1 MKTDLLM
8 GIDVGTYETKGVLV
22 TPEGKVVATEVHP
35 HKMIFP
41 RSGWAEHD
49 PEETWWGE
57 VRHVSQA
64 LLKTQG
70 ISADHI
76 KGIGISAIGPD
87 VLPIDESFKPLR
99 NGILYGVD
107 TRAVEEIAE
116 MNQRFGADYIY
127 NSCANALSSQATG
140 PKILWI
146 KKNEPEI
153 YQKARWFVSAATFI
167 VARLTG
173 RVVVDHFSAG
183 SHHPTYDPW
192 KLDWNDKLIDGVV
205 ERERLPELAWSHELA
220 GAVSEWAAKETGLN
234 AGTPVSIGTIDAGA
248 EALSVGVTQPG
259 EMMLMYGSTIFM
271 IQVTGNDQAKDERL
285 WAAPYLF
292 PGTWCLLAGMA
303 TSGALTRWFRDTL
316 APELVAKEAGGG
328 ESAYSVLARE
338 ASQAPAG
345 SNGVIVLPYFSGER
359 TPINDPRAKGMIF
372 GLSLT
377 HTRGELFRAT
387 LEGMGHGIKQHVDL
401 FTDIGAAPHTIQAV
415 GGGTK
420 NSVWLQSVSDITG
433 VPQKIAPLTVGASY
447 GDAFLAGIATN
458 LVSGPEAIR
467 AWQGEG
473 NVVMP
478 NPAMTETYQP
488 LHRLYSSL
496 YQSTKEQMHALHNLG
511 Y

>member
-1 MKTDLLM
+1 
-8 GIDVGTYETKGVLV
+8 
-22 TPEGKVVATEVHP
+22 
-35 HKMIFP
+35 
-41 RSGWAEHD
+41 
-49 PEETWWGE
+49 
-57 VRHVSQA
+57 
-64 LLKTQG
+64 
-70 ISADHI
+70 
-76 KGIGISAIGPD
+76 
-87 VLPIDESFKPLR
+87 
-99 NGILYGVD
+99 
-107 TRAVEEIAE
+107 

-127 NSCANALSSQATG
+127 DSCANALSSQATG